1 MRVGSTIG
9 VMFRVTT
16 FGESHGP
23 AVGAVVDG
31 CPPGID
37 FNPVFIQNELD
48 KRKPGTTDVS
58 SPRRETDQVEVLS
71 GVFEGKTT
79 GTPIALLIRNKDA
92 DPKAY
97 ERLKDI
103 YRPGHA
109 DFTYE
114 ARYGV
119 RDYRGGGRSS
129 GRETAGRVAG
139 GAVAKMVLAQ
149 HGIKIFGHT
158 LSIGNIQAR
167 DFDPE
172 QVNINPVRCADA
184 KAAVRMVRAIL
195 KAQKEGDSLGGIVE
209 IIAFGAPAG
218 LGDPVF
224 GKLDA
229 DLAGALMSIG
239 AVKGVEVGAGFAS
252 AFLKGSQMNDP
263 IIRQKGKVRMPTNRA
278 GGILGG
284 ISTGEDIILRIAVK
298 PTPSIRGPQ
307 VTLTKKLKPTK
318 LQITGR
324 HDPCICPRIVPV
336 AEAMTAIVLAD
347 HLLRFKAIKNGGF

>member
-1 MRVGSTIG
+1 MAAGSTIG
-9 VMFRVTT
+9 VIFRVTT

-23 AVGAVVDG
+23 AVGVVVDG

-37 FNPVFIQNELD
+37 FNTVFIQNELD
-48 KRKPGTTDVS
+48 KRKPGTTEVS
-58 SPRRETDQVEVLS
+58 SPRKEADQVEILS
-71 GVFEGKTT
+71 GIFEGKTT

-92 DPKAY
+92 DSKSY

-114 ARYGV
+114 ARYGI

-129 GRETAGRVAG
+129 GRETAARVAG

-149 HGIKIFGHT
+149 NGIKIFGHT
-158 LSIGNIQAR
+158 LSIGNIQAK
-167 DFDPE
+167 DFDP
-172 QVNINPVRCADA
+172 QQININPVRCADA
-184 KAAVRMVRAIL
+184 KAAVRMVKAIL
-195 KAQKEGDSLGGIVE
+195 KAQKDGDSLGGIVE
-209 IIAFGAPAG
+209 IIAFGVPPG

-239 AVKGVEVGAGFAS
+239 AVKGVEIGAGFTS
-252 AFLKGSQMNDP
+252 AFIKGSQMNDP
-263 IIRQKGKVRMPTNRA
+263 IIKQKGKVRMPTNRA

-284 ISTGEDIILRIAVK
+284 ISTGEAIVLRIAVK

-307 VTLTKKLKPTK
+307 LTLTKKLKPTK
-318 LQITGR
+318 LQVTGR

-347 HLLRFKAIKNGGF
+347 HLLRFKAIRS